1 MAMDNNNNRETSG
14 TVLAVSKA
22 AMWMDPFFK
31 ITATGT
37 ALMVTCLARMAK
49 ERKIR
54 KGDFKSVTEFLRA
67 SDGKYS
73 ITNIP
78 VIPAGENAVM
88 DVGGKRGTVA
98 DLDIRKELD
107 EMGIKYVILPDLDK
121 SDGFLQVAIHEGDKE
136 VFGAWMERYLA
147 GRMGGGEKTFQD
159 LQNLTGG
166 KTSIV
171 SIPVEGREEMVAADF
186 KALGINFSFLPDL
199 NVGDGEIQL
208 VVADADIQKVEH
220 WYKLYRDDRLKRDGE
235 TPETQMPETQ
245 MPETQTSEMRTS
257 EARTP
262 EAQTPETQTPET
274 RTPGTQTSETQ
285 TSEIQT
291 SETRTTGTGRRT
303 PEMRVMDMGQ
313 YMKTGEMTEEQ
324 YVDTMDEELSRANG
338 KYEGKAAGEIENRVA
353 KSEKRIRTSDDAA
366 YDRLHGH
373 PEYVEISINKEMLVD
388 RSSYGDVARA
398 REAGLFTS
406 RVPSTWGAGELT
418 LVIPQ
423 EQVFVADGGRTFV
436 AFLKKDEAPLVM
448 EKGGKPVPVAE
459 RMTGQELQ
467 DNYYNPVERDYGQAE
482 KRQYARNVNLA
493 VQNQEN
499 VNKERVDTEGLDPK
513 RANPGKTNPEN
524 GASLGGT
531 QNPGGTGAGA
541 RTRDVA
547 GKVAARP
554 IKPPVLVK

>member
-1 MAMDNNNNRETSG
+1 MAMDNNNNREMSG

-54 KGDFKSVTEFLRA
+54 KGDFKSVTEFLRV

-73 ITNIP
+73 ITNVP

-88 DVGGKRGTVA
+88 DVGGKGGTVT

-107 EMGIKYVILPDLDK
+107 EMGVKYVILPDLDK
-121 SDGFLQVAIHEGDKE
+121 SDGFLQVAVHEGDKE

-171 SIPVEGREEMVAADF
+171 SIPAEGREEMVAADF

-220 WYKLYRDDRLKRDGE
+220 WYKLYRDDQLKRDGE
-235 TPETQMPETQ
+235 TPETQ
-245 MPETQTSEMRTS
+245 
-257 EARTP
+257 
-262 EAQTPETQTPET
+262 TPETQTPES

-285 TSEIQT
+285 TPGTQT
-291 SETRTTGTGRRT
+291 SETRTSDIGRQT
-303 PEMRVMDMGQ
+303 PGMRVMDMGQ
-313 YMKTGEMTEEQ
+313 YIKTGEMTEEQ
-324 YVDTMDEELSRANG
+324 YVDTMDGELSKANG
-338 KYEGKAAGEIENRVA
+338 KYEGKAPGEIENRVA

-373 PEYVEISINKEMLVD
+373 PGYVEISINKEMLVD
-388 RSSYGDVARA
+388 RSSYGGVARA

-418 LVIPQ
+418 LVVPQ

-448 EKGGKPVPVAE
+448 KKGGKPVPVAE

-467 DNYYNPVERDYGQAE
+467 DNYYNRVVRDYGREE
-482 KRQYARNVNLA
+482 KRQYARDMDPA
-493 VQNQEN
+493 V
-499 VNKERVDTEGLDPK
+499 R
-513 RANPGKTNPEN
+513 NPGGVGPEIQNPENMKPGKPNPEN
-524 GASLGGT
+524 GMERGGT
-531 QNPGGTGAGA
+531 RKPDGAGAGA

-547 GKVAARP
+547 GKAAARP